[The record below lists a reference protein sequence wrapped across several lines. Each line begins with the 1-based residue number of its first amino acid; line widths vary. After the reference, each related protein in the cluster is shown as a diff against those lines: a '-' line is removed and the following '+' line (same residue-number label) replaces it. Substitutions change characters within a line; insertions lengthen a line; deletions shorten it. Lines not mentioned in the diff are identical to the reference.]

1 MIDHLYVRTGAWLAT
16 ICWLPLARSRQSFE
30 GDNGVPAAGRH
41 VERTFP
47 ALGDGREADETR
59 VSSSIRKKAFA
70 GIDSR
75 SRAVQ
80 RFRVDPERPQFCS
93 KNLGS
98 PLGFG
103 SLFFRTC
110 SLFLL
115 SIELLPCLLELLLCS
130 IAVSGELDESQ
141 ESAAVGTEN
150 CKAVF
155 GHLELDTKS
164 RARPALDFDDVF
176 QAGAATNPAG
186 ELDLIGV
193 VDVILFD
200 PDFS

>member
-1 MIDHLYVRTGAWLAT
+1 MKAT
-16 ICWLPLARSRQSFE
+16 TRRFQWPGGTSSGRSQRW
-30 GDNGVPAAGRH
+30 G
-41 VERTFP
+41 T
-47 ALGDGREADETR
+47 GREADETR

-80 RFRVDPERPQFCS
+80 RFRVDPERSQFCS

-130 IAVSGELDESQ
+130 IAVSGELDQSQ
-141 ESAAVGTEN
+141 ESAAIRTED
-150 CKAVF
+150 CKVVF
-155 GHLELDTKS
+155 GHLELDTQVEGS
-164 RARPALDFDDVF
+164 SSP
-176 QAGAATNPAG
+176 
-186 ELDLIGV
+186 
-193 VDVILFD
+193 
-200 PDFS
+200 